1 LAAKTWPLD
10 ANTLV
15 YAMNRL
21 GGVRERANAA
31 ALDGRLL
38 TSAIVVSELLYG
50 AERSSKGDVNRRE
63 VHATISHLTVLPFD
77 LAAAEHLARL
87 RAHFEAAGKRRPRA
101 DLMIAAQA
109 IAAGATLV
117 THDDDLRGHPIPGL
131 TVEDWYTPFEK

>member
-1 LAAKTWPLD
+1 MKTWLLD

-50 AERSSKGDVNRRE
+50 AERSSRVEVNRRE
-63 VHATISHLTVLPFD
+63 VHATSPISPSFPSTSPPQSTSPASVLTSKQP
-77 LAAAEHLARL
+77 ARGA
-87 RAHFEAAGKRRPRA
+87 RA
-101 DLMIAAQA
+101 LIS
-109 IAAGATLV
+109 
-117 THDDDLRGHPIPGL
+117 
-131 TVEDWYTPFEK
+131 

>member
-1 LAAKTWPLD
+1 MKTWLLD

-15 YAMNRL
+15 YAMNQV
-21 GGVRERANAA
+21 GGVREQANAA

-38 TSAIVVSELLYG
+38 TKSAIVVSELLYG
-50 AERSSKGDVNRRE
+50 AERSSRVEVNRRE

-77 LAAAEHLARL
+77 LAAAEHLARI

-117 THDDDLRGHPIPGL
+117 THDNDLLEARIPGL
-131 TVEDWYTPFEK
+131 TVEDWYTPVEK

>member
-1 LAAKTWPLD
+1 MKTWLLD

-50 AERSSKGDVNRRE
+50 AERSSKVDVNRRE
-63 VHATISHLTVLPFD
+63 VHATISHLTVLPSTSPPQSTSPD
-77 LAAAEHLARL
+77 SALTSKRPASG
-87 RAHFEAAGKRRPRA
+87 AH
-101 DLMIAAQA
+101 AQ
-109 IAAGATLV
+109 IS
-117 THDDDLRGHPIPGL
+117 
-131 TVEDWYTPFEK
+131 

>member
-1 LAAKTWPLD
+1 VTSWLLD

-15 YAMNRL
+15 YAMNRQ

-50 AERSSKGDVNRRE
+50 AMRSERVENNRRQ
-63 VHATISHLTVLPFD
+63 VFAAVSRLTILPFD
-77 LAAAEHLARL
+77 MAAAEQLARL
-87 RAHFEAAGKRRPRA
+87 RAHFETTGKRRPRV

-109 IAAGATLV
+109 VAAGATLV
-117 THDDDLRGHPIPGL
+117 SHDDDFLSQRIPDL
-131 TVEDWYTPFEK
+131 TVEDWYSEK